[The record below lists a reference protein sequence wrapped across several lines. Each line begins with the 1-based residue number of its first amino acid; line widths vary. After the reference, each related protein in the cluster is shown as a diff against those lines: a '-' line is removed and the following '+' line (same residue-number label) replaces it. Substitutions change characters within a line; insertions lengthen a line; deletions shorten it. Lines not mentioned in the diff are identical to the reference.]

1 MRISLRPGPIL
12 VGDEWGPLHG
22 SFHCTIQISPD
33 VIIIT
38 GGMKL
43 GRFLDKVTRY
53 QLGRSGNETGEEL
66 TSMSHE
72 RSHHACATY
81 RDAGGQQVPM
91 SRICIRVWKQSQ
103 NSKGSNVNL
112 EGIGI

>member
-1 MRISLRPGPIL
+1 MRISLRPGPII
-12 VGDEWGPLHG
+12 VGDELGPLHG

-33 VIIIT
+33 LIIIT

-53 QLGRSGNETGEEL
+53 QLGRNETGEDL

-81 RDAGGQQVPM
+81 RDAGGQQVTM
-91 SRICIRVWKQSQ
+91 SRIYTRV
-103 NSKGSNVNL
+103 
-112 EGIGI
+112 

>member
-1 MRISLRPGPIL
+1 
-12 VGDEWGPLHG
+12 
-22 SFHCTIQISPD
+22 
-33 VIIIT
+33 
-38 GGMKL
+38 MKL

-53 QLGRSGNETGEEL
+53 QLGQSGNETGEEL

>member
-1 MRISLRPGPIL
+1 
-12 VGDEWGPLHG
+12 
-22 SFHCTIQISPD
+22 
-33 VIIIT
+33 
-38 GGMKL
+38 MKL

-81 RDAGGQQVPM
+81 QDAEGQQVAM
-91 SRICIRVWKQSQ
+91 CFKKQSQ
-103 NSKGSNVNL
+103 KYKFFLLYGCI
-112 EGIGI
+112 EIK